1 MLIRCCQIKELRLT
15 AGSKYT
21 FNKQVDQLPNT
32 NAWIYDKVTV
42 TGDQIGEDGE
52 YMSKDLDLWRRN
64 PVECI
69 QELIGNP
76 NFKDCMRYAPEK
88 QYTDKTCH
96 TRMYGEA
103 WTGDLWAKGQV
114 RQLRWNLSVLR
125 IDLTEEFSPG

>member
-1 MLIRCCQIKELRLT
+1 MSIRCCQIKELRLT

-52 YMSKDLDLWRRN
+52 YMSEDLDLWRRD

-69 QELIGNP
+69 RELIGNP
-76 NFKDCMRYAPEK
+76 MFRKALA
-88 QYTDKTCH
+88 
-96 TRMYGEA
+96 YGPA
-103 WTGDLWAKGQV
+103 QNV
-114 RQLRWNLSVLR
+114 CSQIQRW
-125 IDLTEEFSPG
+125 